1 MNIANPLSKSVLP
14 RFFGPVI
21 ALAILFGIGLGATP
35 LRAQQQGPI
44 GPPPASSDSSGS
56 PVMVNHGS
64 AIPIER
70 GGAHTATAITSE
82 PPSLPADQI
91 IQIFSPHRSEF
102 PKKRDNTAY

>member
-21 ALAILFGIGLGATP
+21 ALAILFGIGLAATP

-64 AIPIER
+64 GISMGSP
-70 GGAHTATAITSE
+70 GAPTEAAITTE
-82 PPSLPADQI
+82 PPSGPAGQI
-91 IQIFSPHRSEF
+91 IQKIFHHESGF
-102 PKKRDNTAY
+102 PKE

>member
-21 ALAILFGIGLGATP
+21 ALAMLFGIGLAATP

-64 AIPIER
+64 ADPMGSPGE
-70 GGAHTATAITSE
+70 ATDTALTHRTA
-82 PPSLPADQI
+82 SLSDHQSLHKH
-91 IQIFSPHRSEF
+91 SPHY
-102 PKKRDNTAY
+102 TAVRKYS